1 MDDNQKM
8 FQEFLI
14 GAIHNIIHGTA
25 HAATNL
31 MHNVFGKEKRE
42 APEALTAKEEV
53 MIGSTFI

>member
-1 MDDNQKM
+1 M

-42 APEALTAKEEV
+42 APEALAAKEEV